1 MLLRLRTPA
10 RHASIGLAILAGCV
24 ASLVGASPSDA
35 ITTTATVN
43 VGEYPTAIAVNDVTN
58 KAYVANTRSG
68 TISEIDGSSLA
79 RRDIVVGT
87 WPRAV
92 AVYRPQNLVF
102 VANYLSDTVSVIT
115 PSPSPKSTL
124 LPVPGGPVNLAVN
137 EITKKLFVTSYIQ
150 SALTVIDI
158 PSLTVETVI
167 PFPFEGAWAVAV
179 NKVTN
184 KVVVSFQTSS
194 NLRVIDGASFA
205 VEASFGSGGDW
216 PYDIAIDEA
225 ANRAFVVNNLRNP
238 VPAQADSI
246 AVIDLTSLSS
256 ASENFDPSGTLVY
269 LLRSVDVDP
278 VTGKAY
284 AVGYLSSDLFE
295 IDASAFPTLS
305 TERIPIG
312 ATHTAAIVHSG
323 ARRLYMPNAAAET
336 VDQMSLVDRH
346 IVRSWVGNDPF
357 AAALDYGRNTLYVAN
372 SASNNVSV
380 VVGDCGPGLPGSS
393 KTAFLAE
400 GSTINFDEWVV
411 LANPVGTQTSA
422 CLTYFTPGGF
432 AGGRWVT
439 IGPNRRI
446 SLRVNDNVVD
456 HEVSTRIDSGP
467 APVSAERAMYSRVPG
482 LVGAHLGK
490 ETTAPANSWLL
501 PEGVSAEGTE
511 TWVLVANPSPS
522 LTATVSVTFLTGSG
536 PVALAPVAL
545 PPMTRRTFRVG
556 AYVPPTFDVSTEV
569 SSSGAAV
576 IAERATYLAHGGYAG
591 STESPG
597 ISAPATTWYVGEGAT
612 AGGFDTWILLA
623 NPSPTSTANAVLTF
637 ATSTGPRIGPS
648 VAIPPKSR
656 RTVKVDDYVT
666 DFDVATKVT
675 SDLPIAVERAIYL
688 DDPVRGKASAS
699 GEAVTTLK
707 TSWLLVEGA
716 TAGGFET
723 WTLVSNP
730 SSSTQT
736 IRIVYLT
743 EAGQLAPAALQSIS
757 LSPGQRRSFRANDYV
772 PGSYTVSARVEVVG
786 AGPGVVAEHTIF
798 APPSLAPD
806 MTSGPGL

>member
-10 RHASIGLAILAGCV
+10 RRATIAVAILVGCV

-35 ITTTATVN
+35 MTTTATVN
-43 VGEYPTAIAVNDVTN
+43 VGEYPTAVAVNDLTN
-58 KAYVANTRSG
+58 KVYVANTRSG
-68 TISEIDGSSLA
+68 TISELDGSSLA
-79 RRDIVVGT
+79 RRDIAVGT
-87 WPRAV
+87 WPRAI

-124 LPVPGGPVNLAVN
+124 LPVPGGPVDLAVN
-137 EITKKLFVTSYIQ
+137 ETTKKLFVTSYIQ
-150 SALTVIDI
+150 SSLTVIDI
-158 PSLTVETVI
+158 PTLTVETVI

-179 NKVTN
+179 NKASN
-184 KVVVSFQTSS
+184 KVVVSFQITSS
-194 NLRVIDGASFA
+194 LRVFDGTSLALEA
-205 VEASFGSGGDW
+205 VLPSGGDW

-225 ANRAFVVNNLRNP
+225 ANRAFVVNNVRHP
-238 VPAQADSI
+238 VPAQADSV
-246 AVIDLTSLSS
+246 AVIDLASLSS
-256 ASENFDPSGTLVY
+256 TTFNFDPSGTLVY
-269 LLRSVDVDP
+269 LLRAVDVDP

-284 AVGYLSSDLFE
+284 VVGYLSSDLFE
-295 IDASAFPTLS
+295 VDASAFPTL
-305 TERIPIG
+305 TIDTIPIG
-312 ATHTAAIVHSG
+312 ATHTTAVVHSG
-323 ARRLYMPNAAAET
+323 ARRLYMTNAAAET

-346 IVRSWVGNDPF
+346 FVRSWVGDDPF
-357 AAALDYGRNTLYVAN
+357 AAALDYGRNRLYVAN
-372 SASNNVSV
+372 SGSNNVSV
-380 VVGDCGPGLPGSS
+380 VVGDCGPGLPGSA

-400 GSTINFDEWVV
+400 GSTINFQEWVV
-411 LANPVGTQTSA
+411 LANPAATQTNA
-422 CLTYFTPGGF
+422 CLTYFTPRGF

-439 IGPNRRI
+439 IGPNRRV
-446 SLRVNDNVVD
+446 SVRVNDDVID
-456 HEVSTRIDSGP
+456 HEVSTRVDSGP
-467 APVSAERAMYSRVPG
+467 SPVSAERAMYSRTPG
-482 LVGAHLGK
+482 LAGAHLGK
-490 ETTAPANSWLL
+490 ETTAPSNNWLL

-522 LTATVSVTFLTGSG
+522 LTATVSVTFLTASG
-536 PVALAPVAL
+536 PVALAPTTL

-597 ISAPATTWYVGEGAT
+597 VSAPATTWYVGEGAT

-623 NPSPTSTANAVLTF
+623 NPSPTSTANAVLSF
-637 ATSTGPRIGPS
+637 STSAGPRSGPS
-648 VAIPPKSR
+648 VSIPPKSR

-675 SDLPIAVERAIYL
+675 SNLPIAVERAIYL
-688 DDPVRGKASAS
+688 DDPMRGKASAS

-730 SSSTQT
+730 STSTQT

-743 EAGQLAPAALQSIS
+743 EAGQVAPAALQSIT
-757 LSPGQRRSFRANDYV
+757 LAPGQRRSFRANDYV
-772 PGSYTVSARVEVVG
+772 SNSYTVSARVEVVG

-798 APPSLAPD
+798 SPPSLAPD